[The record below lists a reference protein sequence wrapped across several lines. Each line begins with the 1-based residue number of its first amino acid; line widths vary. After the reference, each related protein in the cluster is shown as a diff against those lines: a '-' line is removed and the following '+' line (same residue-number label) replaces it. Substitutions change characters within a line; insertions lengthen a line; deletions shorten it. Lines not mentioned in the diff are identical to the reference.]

1 MKGKRQIG
9 ILSIL
14 LTGAASAGLFPPAIA
29 SAQAGPEKAPGQVV
43 ACLLR
48 PRAEV
53 SGKIVRLSDF
63 AQCKGGS
70 MAFRRLILGTKVGR
84 APGPGSLLR
93 IDPDWVLVLVR
104 HRGVRRNQVIWK
116 VPKTV
121 EITTA
126 SQRVEGRAF
135 EKAFRSYV
143 RDRMPWSP
151 EKVRVGNVRTQG
163 DVNVRAGR
171 IRLEV
176 EPPRTT
182 RLLGR
187 VTLGVRLF
195 VDDRPVRRVW
205 VTGNIRV
212 RANVWVLDKPVRRG
226 RLLTTR
232 DLRPME
238 MDLKSV
244 PPGVIENA
252 REVVGKRARR
262 AIAGRAPIQRHWL
275 ERAPLVKRGDI
286 VNIKA
291 ESGSLLITAIG
302 VVRSDGALGEMV
314 QVVNLQSKKS
324 VYGRVV
330 DARTVQVLF

>member
-14 LTGAASAGLFPPAIA
+14 LTGAASAGLFPPPLA
-29 SAQAGPEKAPGQVV
+29 SAQSGPGKGPGQAV

-53 SGKIVRLSDF
+53 SGEIVRLSDI

-70 MAFRRLILGTKVGR
+70 EAMRRLILGTEVGR
-84 APGPGSLLR
+84 APGPGRRLR
-93 IDPDWVLVLVR
+93 LDPDWVLVKVR
-104 HRGVRRNQVIWK
+104 RRGVRLNQITWK
-116 VPKTV
+116 APRTV

-126 SQRVEGRAF
+126 FQRVEGRAF

-171 IRLEV
+171 VRLEV
-176 EPPRTT
+176 EPPKAA

-195 VDDRPVRRVW
+195 VDDRPVRWVW
-205 VTGNIRV
+205 VTGDVRV
-212 RANVWVLDKPVRRG
+212 RANVWVLDRPVRRG
-226 RLLTTR
+226 YLFTAR

-286 VNIKA
+286 VNLKA
-291 ESGSLLITAIG
+291 ESESLLITAIG
-302 VVRSDGALGEMV
+302 VVRSEAALGEMV
-314 QVVNLQSKKS
+314 HVVNLQSKKS

-330 DARTVQVLF
+330 DARTVQVLY